1 LWEESKNS
9 VKPNFLL
16 FSQAR

>member
-1 LWEESKNS
+1 

-16 FSQAR
+16 FSQARWSK